1 VITERIDPQDPAAFD
16 EWHATMTEASQAGR
30 EFGVSWPREEMRIA
44 VTQESP
50 YFERELWVARD
61 DAGQIAGFLYLDLPQ
76 KDNTS
81 LANVDLGVLPD
92 SRRQGYGTALAKV
105 VEERVAHH
113 GRTIVQAMVHSPLG
127 TETAG
132 QAFARAHGLA
142 VGISDMHQILQ
153 LPLDQTFLEELAAE
167 LAEHHRDYRLV
178 TWQDHCPDELV
189 DAYAALESTF
199 NDEAPMGELATE
211 AEVVDAARIR
221 FREDQSRAQGR
232 RGWTAAAVA
241 PDGTVAGMTELFFP
255 THDEVNAFQ
264 SGTLV
269 APAHRGHR
277 LGLALKVLN
286 HLELQRR
293 HTEPRVLH
301 TWNAE
306 ENTAM
311 NAVNAALGYRPV
323 ELTEEWQ
330 RKI

>member
-16 EWHATMTEASQAGR
+16 EWHGAMTEATTAGR
-30 EFGVSWPREEMRIA
+30 EFAVVWPREEMRIA
-44 VTQESP
+44 MNRPTP
-50 YFERELWVARD
+50 YFERELWAVRD
-61 DAGQIAGFLYLDLPQ
+61 DAGQLVGVLYLDLPQ

-81 LANVDLGVLPD
+81 LVSVELAVVPD
-92 SRRQGYGTALAKV
+92 RRRQGYGTALAKRLD
-105 VEERVAHH
+105 ERVAHH
-113 GRTIVQAMVHSPLG
+113 GRSIVHTMVHGPLG
-127 TETAG
+127 EETAG
-132 QAFARAHGLA
+132 QAFARAQGLTM
-142 VGISDMHQILQ
+142 GLSDLHRILQ
-153 LPLDQTFLEELAAE
+153 LPLDQTFLEGLAAE
-167 LAEHHRDYRLV
+167 FAEHHRDYRLV
-178 TWQDHCPDELV
+178 TWRDRCPDELV

-199 NDEAPMGELATE
+199 LAEAPMGDLEME
-211 AEVVDAARIR
+211 AEVWDAARVR
-221 FREDQSRAQGR
+221 SREEQSRMQGR
-232 RGWTAAAVA
+232 RGWVAAAVA
-241 PDGTVAGMTELFFP
+241 PDGSLAGMTELFLP

-286 HLELQRR
+286 HLELQRS

-311 NAVNAALGYRPV
+311 NAVNARLGYRPV
-323 ELTEEWQ
+323 ELTGEWQ